1 MFALFIVVGVILVVG
16 SSIVM
21 ICDAIEDH
29 HDKNKRTIFDDDD
42 LR

>member
-1 MFALFIVVGVILVVG
+1 MFCFLIGVVILAVG

-29 HDKNKRTIFDDDD
+29 HNKNRRRIFDDDD
-42 LR
+42 LH